1 MAGQQRITGIFPS
14 IGPIAKDCNNTTNA
28 TCNIPVKDG
37 CVPRFYPERCNY
49 PVSATQMNAVVSE
62 LSEVIKEA
70 GIEYDCS
77 RLDNLAQAISKIVLD
92 KIYGCFEYEFPRIGD
107 DICKINYLVQ
117 VVDQNGCRRIAQY
130 STGSTYIA
138 AANDAELWQGSIGQL
153 PTNDVYT
160 ARSLWHAVDKSS
172 VDEQKLLKSRVW
184 KCEFSLKC
192 ASDVELVS
200 GGHITPDISRGVVCG
215 TLVTRIDGILNN
227 HRDGTL
233 DRLGLISSSIN
244 HFDLT
249 GQTHLNAGNHIIEG
263 FIVPNEDSDMETF
276 RVPIIGDQY
285 GVSVGAFLQNIEVRL
300 ATK

>member
-1 MAGQQRITGIFPS
+1 MAGQQKITGIFPS

-28 TCNIPVKDG
+28 TCNIPVKNG

-130 STGSTYIA
+130 SAGSTYLA
-138 AANDAELWQGSIGQL
+138 GANDAQLWHGSITQL
-153 PTNDVYT
+153 PNSDVYT
-160 ARSLWHAVDKSS
+160 TRSLWAALDKSS

-192 ASDVELVS
+192 DSDVEFLS
-200 GGHITPDISRGVVCG
+200 GGHVNPDITRGVVCG
-215 TLVTRIDGILNN
+215 TLVTRIDGIIDK
-227 HRDGTL
+227 HTDGTL
-233 DRLGLISSSIN
+233 SRLGLISSSVN
-244 HFDLT
+244 HYSLT
-249 GQTHLNAGNHIIEG
+249 DKIHLHAGNHIIEG
-263 FIVPNEDSDMETF
+263 FIIPNEDYDMSTLNI
-276 RVPIIGDQY
+276 PIINDDY
-285 GVSVGAFLQNIEVRL
+285 AISVGAQLQSVEIHL